1 MSAATEKAL
10 LDEVDEKLNQLVDER
25 NGILKRYA
33 AAVASES
40 FGISTGDVVSGVDG
54 YGDCVTFTVKEPYWF
69 YLDARRMELWLLGE
83 NLKRLRA
90 SDAAKVLPSVEP
102 QP

>member
-1 MSAATEKAL
+1 MSAAVEKAL

-25 NGILKRYA
+25 NEILKRYA
-33 AAVASES
+33 AAVAKEKYN
-40 FGISTGDVVSGVDG
+40 ISAGDVVSGVDG
-54 YGDCVTFTVKEPYWF
+54 YGDCVTFAVKEPYWF

-90 SDAAKVLPSVEP
+90 SDAAINNLPL
-102 QP
+102 

>member
-25 NGILKRYA
+25 NAILNRYA
-33 AAVASES
+33 IAVASES
-40 FGISTGDVVSGVDG
+40 FGISAGDVVKGMDG
-54 YGDCVTFTVKEPYWF
+54 YGDYVTFTVSEPYWF
-69 YLDARRMELWLLGE
+69 YLDAWRMELWLLGE
-83 NLKRLRA
+83 NLKCLRA
-90 SDAAKVLPSVEP
+90 SDATKVLPVVEP